1 MDEATSPELRLN
13 LQAFFNVG
21 AGLVAS
27 STTNTRTFTFSEI
40 AEKIQMSKKVA
51 LVTGG
56 GRGIGFGIC
65 EKLAADGFNLVL
77 SGRSDAS
84 KVADAVAKLEGMGA
98 EVLYC
103 SGDVS
108 SAEDR
113 AAMLVEI
120 KDRFGRLDVLI
131 NNAGVAPKE
140 RADILEATEDS
151 YEWIMKINLQG
162 PYFLTQACANWM
174 IQQKKADDSFDGC
187 IVNIGSISA
196 TVVSPNRGDY
206 CISKAGLGMMNSLFA
221 ARLGEF
227 AIPVYEIRPG
237 IIKTDMTS
245 GVTEKYDNLIYNTE
259 LLVEKRWGLP
269 EDIAKLAA
277 AMARGDMPYASGQA
291 IYVDGGLTMNRL

>member
-1 MDEATSPELRLN
+1 
-13 LQAFFNVG
+13 
-21 AGLVAS
+21 
-27 STTNTRTFTFSEI
+27 
-40 AEKIQMSKKVA
+40 MSKKVA
-51 LVTGG
+51 LITGG

-65 EKLAADGFNLVL
+65 EKLAAEGFNLVL

-84 KVADAVAKLEGMGA
+84 KVAEPVAKLESMGV

-108 SAEDR
+108 SAADR
-113 AAMLVEI
+113 ESMLKEI
-120 KDRFGRLDVLI
+120 KTRFGRLDVLV
-131 NNAGVAPKE
+131 NNAGVAPKV
-140 RADILEATEDS
+140 RADILQADEES
-151 YEWIMKINLQG
+151 FEWIMKINLQG

-174 IQQKKADDSFDGC
+174 IDQKKADEAFAGC
-187 IVNIGSISA
+187 IINIGSISA

-227 AIPVYEIRPG
+227 AIPVFEIRPG

-245 GVTEKYDNLIYNTE
+245 GVTEKYDNLINNTE

-269 EDIAKLAA
+269 EDIGKLSA
-277 AMARGDMPYASGQA
+277 AMARGDMPYASGQVV
-291 IYVDGGLTMNRL
+291 YVDGGLTMNRL

>member
-1 MDEATSPELRLN
+1 
-13 LQAFFNVG
+13 
-21 AGLVAS
+21 
-27 STTNTRTFTFSEI
+27 
-40 AEKIQMSKKVA
+40 MSKKVA

-65 EKLAADGFNLVL
+65 EKLAAEGFNLVL

-84 KVADAVAKLEGMGA
+84 KVAGSVAKLESMNV

-108 SAEDR
+108 SAADR
-113 AAMLVEI
+113 AEMLEAI
-120 KDRFGRLDVLI
+120 KARFGRLDVLV
-131 NNAGVAPKE
+131 NNAGVAPKV
-140 RADILEATEDS
+140 RADILEADEES

-174 IQQKKADDSFDGC
+174 IEQKKADDTFAGC
-187 IVNIGSISA
+187 IINIGSISA
-196 TVVSPNRGDY
+196 TVISPNRGDY

-227 AIPVYEIRPG
+227 AIPVFEIRPG

-245 GVTEKYDNLIYNTE
+245 GVTEKYDNLINNTD

-269 EDIAKLAA
+269 EDIAKLSA
-277 AMARGDMPYASGQA
+277 AMARGDMPYATGQV

>member
-1 MDEATSPELRLN
+1 
-13 LQAFFNVG
+13 
-21 AGLVAS
+21 
-27 STTNTRTFTFSEI
+27 
-40 AEKIQMSKKVA
+40 MSKKVA

-56 GRGIGFGIC
+56 GRGIGYGIC
-65 EKLAADGFNLVL
+65 EKLAAAGFNLVL

-84 KVADAVAKLEGMGA
+84 KVADSVAKLEGMGA
-98 EVLYC
+98 DVLYC
-103 SGDVS
+103 TGDVS

-113 AAMLVEI
+113 AAMLAQI
-120 KDRFGRLDVLI
+120 KAHFGRLDVLV

-151 YEWIMKINLQG
+151 FQWIMKINLQG

-174 IQQKKADDSFDGC
+174 IQQKQADDSFAGC
-187 IVNIGSISA
+187 IINVGSISA

-237 IIKTDMTS
+237 IIKTDMTA
-245 GVTEKYDNLIYNTE
+245 GVTDKYDNLIYNTD
-259 LLVEKRWGLP
+259 LLVEKRWGVP
-269 EDIAKLAA
+269 EDIGKLAA
-277 AMARGDMPYASGQA
+277 AMARGDLPYATGQVV
-291 IYVDGGLTMNRL
+291 YVDGGLTMNRL

>member
-1 MDEATSPELRLN
+1 M
-13 LQAFFNVG
+13 
-21 AGLVAS
+21 
-27 STTNTRTFTFSEI
+27 
-40 AEKIQMSKKVA
+40 KKTA

-77 SGRSDAS
+77 SGRSDVS
-84 KVADAVAKLEGMGA
+84 KVADSMKALEDLGA

-108 SAEDR
+108 SATDR
-113 AAMLVEI
+113 AALLVEI
-120 KDRFGRLDVLI
+120 KERFGRLDVLV
-131 NNAGVAPKE
+131 NNAGVAPKV
-140 RADILEATEDS
+140 RADILEADEES
-151 YEWIMKINLQG
+151 FEWIMKINLQG

-174 IQQKKADDSFDGC
+174 IEQKKADDSFGGC
-187 IVNIGSISA
+187 IINVGSISA

-206 CISKAGLGMMNSLFA
+206 CISKAGLGMMSSLFA

-227 AIPVYEIRPG
+227 SIPVYEIRPG
-237 IIKTDMTS
+237 IIKTDMTA
-245 GVTEKYDNLIYNTE
+245 GVTGKYDDLISNTE

-269 EDIAKLAA
+269 EDIGKLAA
-277 AMARGDMPYASGQA
+277 AMARGDLPYASGQA

>member
-1 MDEATSPELRLN
+1 
-13 LQAFFNVG
+13 
-21 AGLVAS
+21 
-27 STTNTRTFTFSEI
+27 
-40 AEKIQMSKKVA
+40 MSKKVA
-51 LVTGG
+51 LITGG

-65 EKLAADGFNLVL
+65 EKLAAEGFDLVL

-84 KVADAVAKLEGMGA
+84 KVADAVAKLEGLGA

-120 KDRFGRLDVLI
+120 KGRFGRLDVLV

-140 RADILEATEDS
+140 RADILDATEDS

-174 IQQKKADDSFDGC
+174 IEQKKTDDSFGGC
-187 IVNIGSISA
+187 VINIGSISA

-206 CISKAGLGMMNSLFA
+206 CISKAGLGMMSSLFA
-221 ARLGEF
+221 
-227 AIPVYEIRPG
+227 YEIRPG

-245 GVTEKYDNLIYNTE
+245 GVTEKYDNLINNTE

-269 EDIAKLAA
+269 EDIGKLAA
-277 AMARGDMPYASGQA
+277 AMARGDMPYASGQV

>member
-1 MDEATSPELRLN
+1 
-13 LQAFFNVG
+13 
-21 AGLVAS
+21 
-27 STTNTRTFTFSEI
+27 
-40 AEKIQMSKKVA
+40 
-51 LVTGG
+51 
-56 GRGIGFGIC
+56 
-65 EKLAADGFNLVL
+65 
-77 SGRSDAS
+77 
-84 KVADAVAKLEGMGA
+84 
-98 EVLYC
+98 
-103 SGDVS
+103 
-108 SAEDR
+108 
-113 AAMLVEI
+113 MLVDI
-120 KDRFGRLDVLI
+120 KERFGRLDVLV

-151 YEWIMKINLQG
+151 FEWIMKINLQG

-174 IQQKKADDSFDGC
+174 IEQKQTDDSFAGC
-187 IVNIGSISA
+187 IINVGSISA

-221 ARLGEF
+221 ARLGEY

-245 GVTEKYDNLIYNTE
+245 GVTEKYDNLINNTE

-277 AMARGDMPYASGQA
+277 AIARGDMPYATGQA

>member
-1 MDEATSPELRLN
+1 M
-13 LQAFFNVG
+13 
-21 AGLVAS
+21 
-27 STTNTRTFTFSEI
+27 SE
-40 AEKIQMSKKVA
+40 KVA

-65 EKLAADGFNLVL
+65 EKLAAEGFNLVL
-77 SGRSDAS
+77 SGRSGAS
-84 KVADAVAKLEGMGA
+84 KVADSVARLEALGA
-98 EVLYC
+98 RVVYC

-113 AAMLVEI
+113 EAMLSKI
-120 KDRFGRLDVLI
+120 KDRFGRLDVLV
-131 NNAGVAPKE
+131 NNAGVAPKV
-140 RADILEATEDS
+140 RADILEADEDS
-151 YEWIMKINLQG
+151 FEWIMKINLQG

-174 IQQKKADDSFDGC
+174 IQQKEANESFDGC
-187 IVNIGSISA
+187 IINIGSISA

-206 CISKAGLGMMNSLFA
+206 CISKAGLGMLSSLFA

-245 GVTEKYDNLIYNTE
+245 GVTEKYDNLINNTE

-269 EDIAKLAA
+269 EDVARVAA
-277 AMARGDMPYASGQA
+277 AMARGDVPYATGQV